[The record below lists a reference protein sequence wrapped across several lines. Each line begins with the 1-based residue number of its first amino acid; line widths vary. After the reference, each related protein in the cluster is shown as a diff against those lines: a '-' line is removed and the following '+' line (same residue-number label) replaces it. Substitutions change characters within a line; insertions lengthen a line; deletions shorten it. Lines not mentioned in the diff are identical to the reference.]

1 MWIEREKATALPA
14 TQAHTGNE
22 FIFHPHG
29 WPRDDIGAP
38 IWFRY
43 ADVDSDLGT
52 NGDSASNANKTALT
66 AVDDIVPD

>member
-1 MWIEREKATALPA
+1 VWIEREKATALPA

-29 WPRDDIGAP
+29 WPRDAFAAL

-43 ADVDSDLGT
+43 VDVDSGLGT
-52 NGDSASNANKTALT
+52 NGDSASNANKTAPT
-66 AVDDIVPD
+66 AVDEMMLD